1 MEFQLKYKVPDLH
14 PKISF
19 SDKIIFLGSCFSD
32 EMSLTAKKHGFQ
44 VVSNPFGTIFH
55 PLALAQNILDSL
67 HGNEEVNIAL
77 NNDVYL
83 DYNCSG
89 KIYARSESELKK
101 KVIAI
106 RNEFKNDLKNA
117 SHLLVTFGTAFAY
130 YLNETQQV
138 VGNCHK
144 QPAQSFTKQLTNIE
158 EIVSSWNEVLA
169 EIKRFNPKIQI
180 CFTVSPVRHIKDGL
194 HENNLSKSTLLLAIS
209 QLQSASDLSYFPS
222 FELVN
227 DVLRDYQFFKE
238 DLTHPNQQAIQFVWT
253 HFMESFLTDQIKEI
267 ALKVNEIKSAANHRI
282 QYPESEMAKKFI
294 EHLKDRRTKL
304 AEEYSEIY
312 WEG

>member
-1 MEFQLKYKVPDLH
+1 VEFQLKYKVPDLH

-106 RNEFKNDLKNA
+106 RNEFKNDLKHA
-117 SHLLVTFGTAFAY
+117 SYLFVTFGTAFAY
-130 YLNETQQV
+130 YLNENQQV

-144 QPAQSFTKQLTNIE
+144 QPAQSFTKQLSTIE
-158 EIVSSWNEVLA
+158 EIVSSWNEVLE
-169 EIKRFNPKIQI
+169 EIKRFNTKIQI

-194 HENNLSKSTLLLAIS
+194 HENNLSKSILLLAIN
-209 QLQSASDLSYFPS
+209 QLHSKSNLSYFPS
-222 FELVN
+222 YELVN
-227 DVLRDYQFFKE
+227 DVLRDYRFLKE
-238 DLTHPNQQAIQFVWT
+238 DLTHPNQQSIQFVWT
-253 HFMESFLTDQIKEI
+253 QFMESFLTVQLKET
-267 ALKVNEIKSAANHRI
+267 ALKVIEIKSAANHRI

-294 EHLKDRRTKL
+294 EQLENRRTKL
-304 AEEYSEIY
+304 AEEYPEIY

>member
-1 MEFQLKYKVPDLH
+1 MDFQLKFKIPDLN

-32 EMSLTAKKHGFQ
+32 EMSLLAKQHGFQ
-44 VVSNPFGTIFH
+44 VVSNPFGTLFH
-55 PLALAQNILDSL
+55 PLVLAQNILDSL
-67 HGNEEVNIAL
+67 HGNEEVNIAQ
-77 NNDVYL
+77 NNEVYL

-89 KIYARSESELKK
+89 KVYAMSELELKE

-144 QPAQSFTKQLTNIE
+144 QPAQSFTKYLTKIE
-158 EIVSSWNEVLA
+158 EIVSKWNEVVM

-227 DVLRDYQFFKE
+227 DVLRDYRFFKE
-238 DLTHPNQQAIQFVWT
+238 DLTHPNQQAIQFVWVQ
-253 HFMESFLTDQIKEI
+253 FMESFLTSEIKEI
-267 ALKVNEIKSAANHRI
+267 AIKVSELKLAKNHRI
-282 QYPESEMAKKFI
+282 QYPESEMAKKFVFQL
-294 EHLKDRRTKL
+294 EESRTKL
-304 AEEYSEIY
+304 AKEYPEIC
-312 WEG
+312 WH

>member
-1 MEFQLKYKVPDLH
+1 VEFQLKFKIPDIN

-32 EMSLTAKKHGFQ
+32 EMSLLAKQHGFQ
-44 VVSNPFGTIFH
+44 VVSNPFGTLFH
-55 PLALAQNILDSL
+55 PLVLAQNILDSL
-67 HGNEEVNIAL
+67 HGNVEVNVAKK
-77 NNDVYL
+77 NDVYL

-89 KIYARSESELKK
+89 KVYAMNEAELKK

-144 QPAQSFTKQLTNIE
+144 QPAQSFTKYLTRIE
-158 EIVSSWNEVLA
+158 EIVSKWNEVVM

-222 FELVN
+222 FELVK
-227 DVLRDYQFFKE
+227 DVLRDYRFFKE
-238 DLTHPNQQAIQFVWT
+238 DLTHPNQQAIQFVWVQ
-253 HFMESFLTDQIKEI
+253 FMESFLTSEIKEI
-267 ALKVNEIKSAANHRI
+267 AIKVSELKLAKNHRI
-282 QYPESEMAKKFI
+282 QYPESEMAKKFVFQL
-294 EHLKDRRTKL
+294 EESRTKL
-304 AEEYSEIY
+304 AKEYPEIC
-312 WEG
+312 W

>member
-1 MEFQLKYKVPDLH
+1 VEFQLKFKIPDIN

-32 EMSLTAKKHGFQ
+32 EMSLLAKQHGFQ
-44 VVSNPFGTIFH
+44 VVSNPFGTLFH
-55 PLALAQNILDSL
+55 PLVLAQNILDSL
-67 HGNEEVNIAL
+67 HGNVEVNVAKK
-77 NNDVYL
+77 NDVYL

-89 KIYARSESELKK
+89 KVYAMSKLELKEK
-101 KVIAI
+101 IISI
-106 RNEFKNDLKNA
+106 RKQFKNDLKNA
-117 SHLLVTFGTAFAY
+117 SYLFVTFGTAFAY

-144 QPAQSFTKQLTNIE
+144 QPAQSFTKYLTRIE
-158 EIVSSWNEVLA
+158 EIVSKWNEVVM

-227 DVLRDYQFFKE
+227 DVLRDYRFFKE
-238 DLTHPNQQAIQFVWT
+238 DLTHPNQQAIQFVWQK
-253 HFMESFLTDQIKEI
+253 FMSTFLTSEIQEI
-267 ALKVNEIKSAANHRI
+267 ANKVSELKQAMNHRI
-282 QYPESEMAKKFI
+282 QYPDSKMAQEFQIKIDERI
-294 EHLKDRRTKL
+294 ELLKI
-304 AEEYSEIY
+304 ENPSIF
-312 WEG
+312 WN

>member
-1 MEFQLKYKVPDLH
+1 MEFQLKFKIPDIN

-32 EMSLTAKKHGFQ
+32 EMSLLAKQHGFQ
-44 VVSNPFGTIFH
+44 VVSNPFGTLFH
-55 PLALAQNILDSL
+55 PLVLAQNILDSL
-67 HGNEEVNIAL
+67 HGNVEVNVAKK
-77 NNDVYL
+77 NDVYL

-89 KIYARSESELKK
+89 KVYAMSKLELKEK
-101 KVIAI
+101 IISI
-106 RNEFKNDLKNA
+106 RKQFKNDLKNA
-117 SHLLVTFGTAFAY
+117 SYLFVTFGTAFAY

-144 QPAQSFTKQLTNIE
+144 QPAQSFTKYLTRIE
-158 EIVSSWNEVLA
+158 EIVSKWNEVVM

-227 DVLRDYQFFKE
+227 DVLRDYRFFKE
-238 DLTHPNQQAIQFVWT
+238 DLTHPNQQAIQFVWQK
-253 HFMESFLTDQIKEI
+253 FMSTFLTSEIQEI
-267 ALKVNEIKSAANHRI
+267 ANKVSELKQAMNHRI
-282 QYPESEMAKKFI
+282 QYPDSKMAQEFQIKIDERI
-294 EHLKDRRTKL
+294 ELLKI
-304 AEEYSEIY
+304 ENPSIF
-312 WEG
+312 WN

>member
-1 MEFQLKYKVPDLH
+1 MEFQLNFKVPDLH

-32 EMSLTAKKHGFQ
+32 EMSLTAKQHGFQ
-44 VVSNPFGTIFH
+44 VVSNPFGTLFH

-67 HGNEEVNIAL
+67 HGNEEVNIAQ
-77 NNDVYL
+77 NNDIYF

-89 KIYARSESELKK
+89 KIYAMSESELKK
-101 KVIAI
+101 KVVAI
-106 RNEFKNDLKNA
+106 RNEFKNDLKHT
-117 SHLLVTFGTAFAY
+117 SYLFVTFGTAYAY
-130 YLNETQQV
+130 YLNENQQV

-144 QPAQSFTKQLTNIE
+144 QPAQSFTKQLSTIE
-158 EIVSSWNEVLA
+158 EIVSSWNEVLE

-194 HENNLSKSTLLLAIS
+194 HENNLSKSILLLAIN
-209 QLQSASDLSYFPS
+209 QLQSARNLSYFPS
-222 FELVN
+222 YELVN
-227 DVLRDYQFFKE
+227 DVLRDYRFFKE
-238 DLTHPNQQAIQFVWT
+238 DLTHPNQQSIQFVWT
-253 HFMESFLTDQIKEI
+253 QFMESFLTVQLKET

-294 EHLKDRRTKL
+294 EHLEVRRTKL
-304 AEEYSEIY
+304 ADEYPEIC
-312 WEG
+312 WF

>member
-1 MEFQLKYKVPDLH
+1 VEFQLKFKIPDIN

-32 EMSLTAKKHGFQ
+32 EMSLLAKQHGFQ
-44 VVSNPFGTIFH
+44 VVSNPFGTLFH
-55 PLALAQNILDSL
+55 PLVLAQNILDSL
-67 HGNEEVNIAL
+67 HGNVEVNVAKK
-77 NNDVYL
+77 NDVYL

-89 KIYARSESELKK
+89 KVYAMNEAELKK

-144 QPAQSFTKQLTNIE
+144 QPAQSFTKYLTRIE
-158 EIVSSWNEVLA
+158 EIVSKWNEVVM

-227 DVLRDYQFFKE
+227 DLLRDYRFFKE
-238 DLTHPNQQAIQFVWT
+238 DLTHPNQQAIQFVWVQ
-253 HFMESFLTDQIKEI
+253 FMESFLTSEIKEI
-267 ALKVNEIKSAANHRI
+267 AIKVSELKLAKNHRI
-282 QYPESEMAKKFI
+282 QYPESEMAKKFVFQL
-294 EHLKDRRTKL
+294 EESRTKL
-304 AEEYSEIY
+304 AKEYPEIC
-312 WEG
+312 W

>member
-1 MEFQLKYKVPDLH
+1 MDFQLKFKIPDIN

-32 EMSLTAKKHGFQ
+32 DMSLLAKQHGFQ
-44 VVSNPFGTIFH
+44 VVSNPFGTLFH
-55 PLALAQNILDSL
+55 PLVLAQNILDSL
-67 HGNEEVNIAL
+67 HGNVEVNVAKK
-77 NNDVYL
+77 NDVYL

-89 KIYARSESELKK
+89 KVYDMNEAELKK

-144 QPAQSFTKQLTNIE
+144 QPAQSYTKYLTRIE
-158 EIVSSWNEVLA
+158 EIVSKWNEVVM

-222 FELVN
+222 FELVK
-227 DVLRDYQFFKE
+227 DVLRDYRFFKE
-238 DLTHPNQQAIQFVWT
+238 DLTHPNQQAIQFVWAQ
-253 HFMESFLTDQIKEI
+253 FMESFLISETKDI
-267 ALKVNEIKSAANHRI
+267 AIKVNEIKSAKNHRI
-282 QYPESEMAKKFI
+282 QYPESEMAKKFFFQL
-294 EHLKDRRTKL
+294 EESRTKL
-304 AEEYSEIY
+304 AKDFPEIC
-312 WEG
+312 W

>member
-1 MEFQLKYKVPDLH
+1 VDFQLKFKIPDIN

-32 EMSLTAKKHGFQ
+32 DMSLLAKQHGFQ
-44 VVSNPFGTIFH
+44 VVSNPFGTLFH
-55 PLALAQNILDSL
+55 PLVLAQNILDSL
-67 HGNEEVNIAL
+67 HGNVEVNVAKK
-77 NNDVYL
+77 NDVYL

-89 KIYARSESELKK
+89 KVYDMNEAELKK

-144 QPAQSFTKQLTNIE
+144 QPAQSYTKYLTRIE
-158 EIVSSWNEVLA
+158 EIVSKWNEVVM

-222 FELVN
+222 FELVK
-227 DVLRDYQFFKE
+227 DVLRDYRFFKE
-238 DLTHPNQQAIQFVWT
+238 DLTHPNQQAIQFVWAQ
-253 HFMESFLTDQIKEI
+253 FMESFLISETKDI
-267 ALKVNEIKSAANHRI
+267 AIKVNEIKSAKNHRI
-282 QYPESEMAKKFI
+282 QYPESEMAKKFFFQL
-294 EHLKDRRTKL
+294 EESRTKL
-304 AEEYSEIY
+304 AKDFPEIC
-312 WEG
+312 W

>member
-1 MEFQLKYKVPDLH
+1 VEFQLNFKVPDLH

-32 EMSLTAKKHGFQ
+32 DMSLKAKQHGFQ
-44 VVSNPFGTIFH
+44 VVSNPFGTLFH

-67 HGNEEVNIAL
+67 NGNEEVNIAQ
-77 NNDVYL
+77 NNDVYF

-89 KIYARSESELKK
+89 KIYAMSESELKK

-117 SHLLVTFGTAFAY
+117 SFLFVTFGTAFAY
-130 YLNETQQV
+130 FLNENQQV

-158 EIVSSWNEVLA
+158 EIVSPWNEVLA
-169 EIKRFNPKIQI
+169 EIKQFNPKIQI
-180 CFTVSPVRHIKDGL
+180 CFTVSPVRHTKDGL
-194 HENNLSKSTLLLAIS
+194 HENNLSKSALLLAVD
-209 QLQSASDLSYFPS
+209 QLQSANNLSYFPS
-222 FELVN
+222 YEMVN
-227 DVLRDYQFFKE
+227 DVLRDYRFFKE

-253 HFMESFLTDQIKEI
+253 QFMESFFTSQIKET
-267 ALKVNEIKSAANHRI
+267 ALKVNEIKLAMNHRI

-294 EHLKDRRTKL
+294 EHLEDRRTKL
-304 AEEYSEIY
+304 ADEYPEIC
-312 WEG
+312 WER

>member
-1 MEFQLKYKVPDLH
+1 VEFQLKFKIPDIN

-32 EMSLTAKKHGFQ
+32 EMSLLAKQHGFQ
-44 VVSNPFGTIFH
+44 VVSNPFGTLFH
-55 PLALAQNILDSL
+55 PLVLAQNILDSL
-67 HGNEEVNIAL
+67 HGNVEVNVAKK
-77 NNDVYL
+77 NDVYL

-89 KIYARSESELKK
+89 KVHAMNEAELKK

-144 QPAQSFTKQLTNIE
+144 QPAQSFTKYLTRIE
-158 EIVSSWNEVLA
+158 EIVSKWNEVVM

-222 FELVN
+222 FELVK
-227 DVLRDYQFFKE
+227 DVLRDYRFFKE
-238 DLTHPNQQAIQFVWT
+238 DLTHPNQQAIQFVWVQ
-253 HFMESFLTDQIKEI
+253 FMESFLTSEIKEI
-267 ALKVNEIKSAANHRI
+267 AIKVSELKLAKNHRI
-282 QYPESEMAKKFI
+282 QYPESEMAKKFVFQL
-294 EHLKDRRTKL
+294 EESRTKL
-304 AEEYSEIY
+304 AKEYPEIC
-312 WEG
+312 W

>member
-1 MEFQLKYKVPDLH
+1 VDFQLKFKIPDIN

-19 SDKIIFLGSCFSD
+19 SDKNIFLGSCFSD
-32 EMSLTAKKHGFQ
+32 EMGLLAKQHGFQ
-44 VVSNPFGTIFH
+44 VVSNPFGTLFH
-55 PLALAQNILDSL
+55 PLVLAQNILDSL
-67 HGNEEVNIAL
+67 HGNVEVNVAKI
-77 NNDVYL
+77 NDVYL

-89 KIYARSESELKK
+89 KVYAMSELELKE

-117 SHLLVTFGTAFAY
+117 SYLFVTFGTAFAY
-130 YLNETQQV
+130 YLNENQKV

>member
-1 MEFQLKYKVPDLH
+1 MEFQLKFKIPDIN

-32 EMSLTAKKHGFQ
+32 EMSLLAKQHGFQ
-44 VVSNPFGTIFH
+44 VVSNPFGTLFH
-55 PLALAQNILDSL
+55 PLVLAQNILDSL
-67 HGNEEVNIAL
+67 HGNVEVNVAKK
-77 NNDVYL
+77 NDVYL

-89 KIYARSESELKK
+89 KVYAMNEAELKK

-144 QPAQSFTKQLTNIE
+144 QPAQSFTKYLTRIE
-158 EIVSSWNEVLA
+158 EIVSKWNEVVM

-227 DVLRDYQFFKE
+227 DLLRDYRFFKE
-238 DLTHPNQQAIQFVWT
+238 DLTHPNQQAIQFVWVQ
-253 HFMESFLTDQIKEI
+253 FMESFLTSEIKEI
-267 ALKVNEIKSAANHRI
+267 AIKVSELKLAKNHRI
-282 QYPESEMAKKFI
+282 QYPESEMAKKFVFQL
-294 EHLKDRRTKL
+294 EESRTKL
-304 AEEYSEIY
+304 AKEYPEIC
-312 WEG
+312 W

>member
-1 MEFQLKYKVPDLH
+1 MEFQLKFKIPDIN

-32 EMSLTAKKHGFQ
+32 EMSLLAKQHGFQ
-44 VVSNPFGTIFH
+44 VVSNPFGTLFH
-55 PLALAQNILDSL
+55 PLVLAQNILDSL
-67 HGNEEVNIAL
+67 HGNVEVNVAKK
-77 NNDVYL
+77 NDVYL

-89 KIYARSESELKK
+89 KVYAMNEAELKK

-144 QPAQSFTKQLTNIE
+144 QPAQSFTKYLTRIE
-158 EIVSSWNEVLA
+158 EIVSKWNEVVM

-222 FELVN
+222 FELVK
-227 DVLRDYQFFKE
+227 DVLRDYRFFKE
-238 DLTHPNQQAIQFVWT
+238 DLTHPNQQAIQFVWVQ
-253 HFMESFLTDQIKEI
+253 FMESFLTSEIKEI
-267 ALKVNEIKSAANHRI
+267 AIKVSELKLAKNHRI
-282 QYPESEMAKKFI
+282 QYPESEMAKKFVFQL
-294 EHLKDRRTKL
+294 EESRTKL
-304 AEEYSEIY
+304 AKEYPEIC
-312 WEG
+312 W

>member
-1 MEFQLKYKVPDLH
+1 MDFQLKFKIPDIN

-19 SDKIIFLGSCFSD
+19 SDKNIFLGSCFSD
-32 EMSLTAKKHGFQ
+32 EMGLLAKQHGFQ
-44 VVSNPFGTIFH
+44 VVSNPFGTLFH
-55 PLALAQNILDSL
+55 PLVLAQNILDSL
-67 HGNEEVNIAL
+67 HGNVEVNVAKI
-77 NNDVYL
+77 NDVYL

-89 KIYARSESELKK
+89 KVYAMSELELKE

-117 SHLLVTFGTAFAY
+117 SYLFVTFGTAFAY
-130 YLNETQQV
+130 YLNENQKV

>member
-1 MEFQLKYKVPDLH
+1 MDFQLKFKIPDIN

-32 EMSLTAKKHGFQ
+32 EMSLLAKQHGFQ
-44 VVSNPFGTIFH
+44 VVSNPFGTLFH
-55 PLALAQNILDSL
+55 PLVLAQNILDSL
-67 HGNEEVNIAL
+67 HGNVEVNVAK

-89 KIYARSESELKK
+89 KVYAMSELELKE

-144 QPAQSFTKQLTNIE
+144 QPAQSFTKYLTRIE
-158 EIVSSWNEVLA
+158 EIVSKWNEVVM

-238 DLTHPNQQAIQFVWT
+238 DLTHPNQQAIQFVWVQ
-253 HFMESFLTDQIKEI
+253 FMESFLTSEIKEI

>member
-1 MEFQLKYKVPDLH
+1 MEFQLKFKVPDIH

-32 EMSLTAKKHGFQ
+32 EISISAKNHGFQ
-44 VVSNPFGTIFH
+44 VISNPFGTVFH
-55 PLALAQNILDSL
+55 PLALAKNILDSL
-67 HGNEEVNIAL
+67 NGNEEVNIAQ
-77 NNDVYL
+77 NNDVYF

-89 KIYARSESELKK
+89 KIYSISKSELEE

-106 RNEFKNDLKNA
+106 RSEFKNDLKNA
-117 SHLLVTFGTAFAY
+117 SYLFVTFGTAFAY
-130 YLNETQQV
+130 LLNENQQV

-144 QPAQSFTKQLTNIE
+144 QPAQSFTKHLTKIE
-158 EIVSSWNEVLA
+158 EIVSTWNEVLSK
-169 EIKRFNPKIQI
+169 IKRFNPKIQI

-194 HENNLSKSTLLLAIS
+194 HENNLGKSVLLLAIN
-209 QLQSASDLSYFPS
+209 QLQSVLNLPYFPS

-227 DVLRDYQFFKE
+227 DVLRDYRFFKG

-253 HFMESFLTDQIKEI
+253 QFMESFLTDQIKEI

-294 EHLKDRRTKL
+294 DHLEDRRTKL
-304 AEEYSEIY
+304 AEEYPEIC
-312 WEG
+312 WES